1 MILWSTPGGL
11 SLLSDLVFFPIRLIS
26 APEIDLPLGD
36 KGRLERLQKK
46 PSFVSRVPQLRII
59 CQHILLSTTLPVL
72 VHSSL
77 SQSQYPSDK
86 SETLPDRKSST
97 YHLLCCGGRL
107 RSLTSRLEAMDI
119 FSTHEHAVQSKPSL
133 VGHQKLEH
141 VPIMYAT
148 P

>member
-26 APEIDLPLGD
+26 APEIDPPLGD

-77 SQSQYPSDK
+77 GHSPNTLVTSQ
-86 SETLPDRKSST
+86 R
-97 YHLLCCGGRL
+97 
-107 RSLTSRLEAMDI
+107 RSLTERAQHTIFCVVEAGY
-119 FSTHEHAVQSKPSL
+119 AV
-133 VGHQKLEH
+133 
-141 VPIMYAT
+141 
-148 P
+148 